1 MTTHRQRHAQAFH
14 TGDAKMKTYQFSVNG
29 MTCGGCVGSAK
40 RAIGKLDGIEQVD
53 VTLQPGSATVQA
65 NPAKVT
71 AAQIQSTL
79 AELGFEAQLMSA
91 GA

>member
-1 MTTHRQRHAQAFH
+1 MQ
-14 TGDAKMKTYQFSVNG
+14 TYQFSVDG
-29 MTCGGCVGSAK
+29 MTCGGCDGSVQ
-40 RAIGKLDGIEQVD
+40 RAIGKLDGVEQVD

-79 AELGFEAQLMSA
+79 AELGFEAQLLLTA
-91 GA
+91 A

>member
-1 MTTHRQRHAQAFH
+1 MQ
-14 TGDAKMKTYQFSVNG
+14 TYQFSVDG
-29 MTCGGCVGSAK
+29 MTCGGCVGSVQ
-40 RAIGKLDGIEQVD
+40 RAIGKLDGVEQVD

-79 AELGFEAQLMSA
+79 AELGFEAQLLLTA
-91 GA
+91 A